1 MEKLLLPAFEIVTS
15 IDPDVEVDEVQL
27 AEQDDA
33 FVDDQVKVDV
43 FDSKTDRGL
52 AVKFTVGIGFEPPP
66 PPQDTIK
73 KTDKIKKNLTCFK
86 ITHVFIKF

>member
-1 MEKLLLPAFEIVTS
+1 MATS
-15 IDPDVEVDEVQL
+15 IDPDIEVDEVQL

-66 PPQDTIK
+66 PPPQDTIK
-73 KTDKIKKNLTCFK
+73 KTDKTNINLTCLK
-86 ITHVFIKF
+86 ITHSYIKL

>member
-1 MEKLLLPAFEIVTS
+1 MTTS
-15 IDPDVEVDEVQL
+15 IDPDVEVDEVQF

-43 FDSKTDRGL
+43 FDSKTDKGL
-52 AVKFTVGIGFEPPP
+52 ADKFTVGTGFEPPPP

-73 KTDKIKKNLTCFK
+73 KTDKTKINL
-86 ITHVFIKF
+86 I

>member
-15 IDPDVEVDEVQL
+15 IDPDVEVDEVQV

-43 FDSKTDRGL
+43 FDSKTDRVL
-52 AVKFTVGIGFEPPP
+52 AVKSTVGIGFEPPP
-66 PPQDTIK
+66 PPPQDMIK
-73 KTDKIKKNLTCFK
+73 KTDKTRINL
-86 ITHVFIKF
+86 I